1 MALLLKLGG
10 IDVKKPT
17 KFLISKYTVT
27 AHMGRV
33 ASGLMT
39 GDYVVQKKTF
49 HFEYEAIRGDH
60 LNTILN
66 IIYTP
71 VLFFGIT
78 YSENGVTRS
87 ATVYAGHIPQELYRS
102 DGLWTWINVNF
113 DLIEQ

>member
-10 IDVKKPT
+10 VEIKRPT
-17 KFLISKYTVT
+17 KFVISKYTVT

-39 GDYVVQKKTF
+39 GDYVAQKKTF

-60 LNTILN
+60 LNTILD

-71 VLFFGIT
+71 NLFFAIQ
-78 YSENGVTRS
+78 YSENGVVKNAS
-87 ATVYAGHIPQELYRS
+87 VYAGHIPQELYRT
-102 DGLWTWINVNF
+102 DGLWTWTNVVF